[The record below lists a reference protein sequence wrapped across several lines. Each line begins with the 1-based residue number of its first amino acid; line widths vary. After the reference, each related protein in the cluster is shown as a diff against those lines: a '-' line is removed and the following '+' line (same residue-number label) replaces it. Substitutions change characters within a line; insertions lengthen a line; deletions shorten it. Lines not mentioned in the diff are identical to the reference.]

1 MKSRAHMTLLFRLR
15 LAGSTSFRNGGSNYT
30 DFLYNLVYFY
40 IERGVGVSIL
50 GVVMDS
56 PPPGGIPGSRDV
68 IMTSQREFL
77 KVTAVNV
84 LVWSPGAIEC
94 ATPRLAP
101 SCLAVRGGYPRSSSG
116 YFFYKKLHFDTA
128 TFQTWSVYPAPH
140 VTSGSFFL

>member
-1 MKSRAHMTLLFRLR
+1 MEKYLYRILVSIPI
-15 LAGSTSFRNGGSNYT
+15 TS
-30 DFLYNLVYFY
+30 
-40 IERGVGVSIL
+40 VGVSIL

-101 SCLAVRGGYPRSSSG
+101 SCLAVRVGVSPE
-116 YFFYKKLHFDTA
+116 L
-128 TFQTWSVYPAPH
+128 
-140 VTSGSFFL
+140 

>member
-1 MKSRAHMTLLFRLR
+1 M
-15 LAGSTSFRNGGSNYT
+15 
-30 DFLYNLVYFY
+30 
-40 IERGVGVSIL
+40 GVSIL

-140 VTSGSFFL
+140 VTSGSFFFIRSSTLTLLRFRRDPLQGILGFVLLRRTPTPIVTS